1 MSGVVIFDVAKF
13 REIYTKITATDAQLQ
28 SYFVESTMLM
38 NNTEQSCVQNLS
50 ERELLLFLLVAH
62 IALLQ
67 GRIDSGND
75 SVGRIASASEGSVS
89 VGLDNGQTTQ
99 AEKWYQQTPYGA
111 RYWALTA
118 KYRSFLYIVTNI
130 AMPVKR

>member
-13 REIYTKITATDAQLQ
+13 REIYPKITATDAQLQ
-28 SYFVESTMLM
+28 SYFVESTMIM

-67 GRIDSGND
+67 GRHRFG
-75 SVGRIASASEGSVS
+75 
-89 VGLDNGQTTQ
+89 
-99 AEKWYQQTPYGA
+99 
-111 RYWALTA
+111 
-118 KYRSFLYIVTNI
+118 
-130 AMPVKR
+130 

>member
-13 REIYTKITATDAQLQ
+13 REIYPKITATDAQLQ

-89 VGLDNGQTTQ
+89 VG
-99 AEKWYQQTPYGA
+99 
-111 RYWALTA
+111 
-118 KYRSFLYIVTNI
+118 
-130 AMPVKR
+130 